1 MNVIRLDELK
11 VKVERTEGGRKQRR
25 LGGSGELKM
34 LNTASL
40 TAGWGP
46 WSAHGEAPR
55 AHTQR
60 GKDNITVSHK
70 DLKGM
75 PGENLFAGK
84 WEGGE

>member
-40 TAGWGP
+40 TAGWGLP
-46 WSAHGEAPR
+46 VRTRREAR
-55 AHTQR
+55 T
-60 GKDNITVSHK
+60 TS
-70 DLKGM
+70 L
-75 PGENLFAGK
+75 
-84 WEGGE
+84 